1 MLHAVSSN
9 LFGILRH
16 DTSLIIIIHTWTYEI
31 ISLKHHGNTLH
42 QRFESIDVEIQE
54 DLQVFNIIRC
64 LISLGRLAQYA
75 LSDFLNAWP
84 LGSKSPLLGQRRRLV
99 FCCINQANVPMTF
112 VRQLALNGTGTFE
125 ETAPWQG
132 PAELSSTQRR
142 PQHPKLSI
150 PWLSFLSFLQ

>member
-16 DTSLIIIIHTWTYEI
+16 GTSLIIIIHTWTYEI

-42 QRFESIDVEIQE
+42 QRFTCIDVEIQE
-54 DLQVFNIIRC
+54 DLQVFNIIRFF
-64 LISLGRLAQYA
+64 LTSSMRGRSARSLHSWGKGEG
-75 LSDFLNAWP
+75 FFFP
-84 LGSKSPLLGQRRRLV
+84 
-99 FCCINQANVPMTF
+99 CINQANVPMTF
-112 VRQLALNGTGTFE
+112 VRQPALNGTFE
-125 ETAPWQG
+125 ETAQWQG